1 MYIYEWLTPNF
12 ICAQLQA
19 LAFYRRPWFLWPLTA
34 KESRPVDFTVNT
46 HNSASWFALTSL
58 YEPSLLERFHQDQ
71 LQDHDDEQE
80 SQYTGGCVL
89 CEEHQ
94 FLLDEDAYMSTS
106 IAMTT
111 DMIMSQISA
120 SQHVRLA

>member
-1 MYIYEWLTPNF
+1 LLCY
-12 ICAQLQA
+12 
-19 LAFYRRPWFLWPLTA
+19 FLWPLKLTA

-58 YEPSLLERFHQDQ
+58 LPVYEFEPSLLERFHQDQ
-71 LQDHDDEQE
+71 DQDQDDQQE

-94 FLLDEDAYMSTS
+94 FLLDEDVDVDDDGNDHES
-106 IAMTT
+106 
-111 DMIMSQISA
+111 D
-120 SQHVRLA
+120 